1 MTGFVRDELE
11 VKFLILYIAAR
22 LVEPVSFAAL
32 QELAMCDE
40 GVDYFT
46 FAGCLADLVR
56 TGHLTVDK
64 EGCYA
69 ATDKGRANS
78 AICESGLAY
87 SVRQR
92 AESSVSTYN
101 QKLRRAALVTA
112 EIAPREQGGYTLTM
126 SLSDEEANVMRL
138 DLLITKKE
146 TALALH
152 KQFREQGEKIYS
164 RIVQA
169 LFEPPA

>member
-1 MTGFVRDELE
+1 MLFR
-11 VKFLILYIAAR
+11 
-22 LVEPVSFAAL
+22 S
-32 QELAMCDE
+32 
-40 GVDYFT
+40 
-46 FAGCLADLVR
+46 
-56 TGHLTVDK
+56 
-64 EGCYA
+64 
-69 ATDKGRANS
+69 
-78 AICESGLAY
+78 
-87 SVRQR
+87 
-92 AESSVSTYN
+92 
-101 QKLRRAALVTA
+101 KLRRAALVTA

-146 TALALH
+146 TALALQ